1 MTTGVRSMV
10 GDMRRHRI
18 LIVTALVVVLS
29 VVAVVVVK
37 KSSTPATTT
46 TTSTTI
52 PIPIAPL
59 SGMPNPGGAALTRPA
74 LTVKIEN
81 TPDARPLW
89 GVNHADV
96 VYEEIVNGGITR
108 LAAIFN
114 SVAPARVGPVRSV
127 RPTDVGIVTPIG
139 GIFAYSGGAQ
149 YAINAIKKAPVTLV
163 DETIGGA
170 GMFRDNTR
178 VAPNNLYLI
187 APRIFQFH
195 GTPVPPPPL
204 FTYRSSTT
212 TLSGPEVKQFTVHL
226 PSIYPVTFAWNATTS
241 SWDRSIFGAPDITG
255 TGVRLSPQNVI
266 VMWINYA
273 GGVGTMSSV
282 GQLVGSGKA
291 DVFQDGKEIVGTWS
305 RSALNQPTVY
315 KDLAGQVIPMTPGQ
329 TWVVLPSIGEAVT
342 IAR

>member
-1 MTTGVRSMV
+1 MV
-10 GDMRRHRI
+10 CVMRRTP
-18 LIVTALVVVLS
+18 LFFVAALVVVLGVVAA
-29 VVAVVVVK
+29 VVAVK
-37 KSSTPATTT
+37 RTSTSSTTT
-46 TTSTTI
+46 TTTTTV

-114 SVAPARVGPVRSV
+114 SVAPVRVGPVRSV
-127 RPTDVGIVTPIG
+127 RPTDVGVVTPIG
-139 GIFAYSGGAQ
+139 GVFAYSGGAQ

-163 DETIGGA
+163 DETTGGA
-170 GMFRDNTR
+170 GMFRDDSR

-204 FTYRSSTT
+204 FTYRSATAS
-212 TLSGPEVKQFTVHL
+212 LSGPAVKQFTVHL

-241 SWDRSIFGAPDITG
+241 SWDRSIFGAPDISG

-282 GQLVGSGKA
+282 GQLLGNGKA
-291 DVFQDGKEIVGTWS
+291 DVFQGGKEIVGKWS

-315 KDLAGQVIPMTPGQ
+315 KDLEGKVISMVPGQ
-329 TWVVLPSIGEAVT
+329 TWVVLPAIGEALTV
-342 IAR
+342 AH